1 MKLECFPL
9 VSHPPELVPGRP
21 QREWM
26 DEFADRHPYRCLPMT
41 MANST
46 GWELLCPMGFTA
58 RWNGGPHLSD
68 ISFTPD
74 TPHPDFPAFALSHFG
89 RGVVSFPVG
98 YMFRTEP
105 GWSVLCGGSPNHIK
119 HGIQPLV
126 GLIET
131 DWLPFPF
138 AMNWKFTAPGKVH
151 FEKGEPFCFFTLIED
166 KKLEAVE
173 VVTRSLNSEPDLQ
186 GQYEA
191 WKKTRTQFNAR
202 LMRSEPDA
210 MKAAWQ
216 RFYFRGEL
224 PEEPAAETAAATEQK
239 HVDHVNRRRL
249 KAPRRTS

>member
-1 MKLECFPL
+1 
-9 VSHPPELVPGRP
+9 
-21 QREWM
+21 
-26 DEFADRHPYRCLPMT
+26 
-41 MANST
+41 
-46 GWELLCPMGFTA
+46 MGFTA
-58 RWNGGPHLSD
+58 RWNGGPGMAD

-74 TPHPDFPAFALSHFG
+74 TPHPDFPNFALSHFG

-138 AMNWKFTAPGKVH
+138 AMNWRFTAPGKVH
-151 FEKGEPFCFFTLIED
+151 FEKDEPFCFFTLIED

-202 LMRSEPDA
+202 LMRSDPDA

-224 PEEPAAETAAATEQK
+224 PEEPTAETAAVTEQK
-239 HVDHVNRRRL
+239 HIDHVNRRRL
-249 KAPRRTS
+249 KAPKRVG